1 MKFTLASF
9 FPLILLGGL
18 LLTGNAH
25 AQVGGDNTYEFL
37 NLPVSARVGALGGN
51 AIATPDDDISLS
63 YQNPALLGSG
73 MSNKLALNYINYFSD
88 VNFGYVGYAR
98 HFNKAGTFS
107 AGIQF
112 LDYGNFTQADET
124 GLITGEFTAGE
135 YCLNFGYG
143 RQLDSSFSIGA
154 NLKTIYSNLADYTS
168 VGSAIDVAGM
178 YYNRKRDIGVAL
190 VVKNIGMQWK
200 TYASEREQ
208 LPFEA
213 QIGISKKP
221 EHVPFRF
228 SIIYQHL
235 ERWDMRY
242 DDPLSPRDTIDPLTG
257 EEIPRS
263 KGRDF
268 ADNFARH
275 LVFNGEFLLTKNFNI
290 RLGYNYQRRKELMVT
305 GRHGMIG
312 FSFGVGLKISKF
324 HLSYG
329 RASYHLAGKSNH
341 FTLTTNLSDF
351 VSKK

>member
-1 MKFTLASF
+1 MKFIPASF
-9 FPLILLGGL
+9 CSLVLLAGSL
-18 LLTGNAH
+18 FLNKAS

-51 AIATPDDDISLS
+51 AIATKDDDISLS
-63 YQNPALLGSG
+63 YHNPALLDSG

-88 VNFGYVGYAR
+88 VNFGYAGYAK
-98 HFNKAGTFS
+98 HFKKAGTFS

-112 LDYGNFTQADET
+112 LDYGKFTQADET
-124 GLITGEFTAGE
+124 GLVTGEFSAGE
-135 YCLNFGYG
+135 YCLNLGYG
-143 RQLDSSFSIGA
+143 RKIDSAFSVGA
-154 NLKTIYSNLADYTS
+154 NLKTIYSDLAGYTS
-168 VGSAIDVAGM
+168 VGSAIDLAGM
-178 YYNRKRDIGVAL
+178 YYNRKRDLGVGL
-190 VVKNIGMQWK
+190 VVRNIGMQWK
-200 TYASEREQ
+200 TYANDRER

-221 EHVPFRF
+221 QHVPFRF
-228 SIIYQHL
+228 SLIYQHL

-242 DDPLSPRDTIDPLTG
+242 DDPLNPKDTIDPLTG
-257 EEIPRS
+257 EEIPQS

-275 LVFNGEFLLTKNFNI
+275 LVFNGEFILTKNFNI

-305 GRHGMIG
+305 GKHGMIG
-312 FSFGVGLKISKF
+312 FSFGFGFKISKF
-324 HLSYG
+324 HISYG

>member
-1 MKFTLASF
+1 MKFTRAFIL
-9 FPLILLGGL
+9 PLVLLGGL
-18 LLTGNAH
+18 SVNKQAS
-25 AQVGGDNTYEFL
+25 AQVGGDNTFEFL

-51 AIATPDDDISLS
+51 AIATKDDDISLS
-63 YQNPALLGSG
+63 YHNPALLDSG

-88 VNFGYVGYAR
+88 VNFGYAGYAR
-98 HFNKAGTFS
+98 HFKNVGTFS

-112 LDYGNFTQADET
+112 LDYGKFTQADET
-124 GLITGEFTAGE
+124 GLITGEFSAGE
-135 YCLNFGYG
+135 YCLNLGYG
-143 RQLDSSFSIGA
+143 RRLDSSFSVGA
-154 NLKTIYSNLADYTS
+154 NLKTIYSDLAGYTS
-168 VGSAIDVAGM
+168 VGSAIDIAGM
-178 YYNRKRDIGVAL
+178 YHNRKRDLGVAL

-200 TYASEREQ
+200 TYATGREP

-221 EHVPFRF
+221 KHVPFRF
-228 SIIYQHL
+228 SLIYQHL
-235 ERWDMRY
+235 ERWDMKY
-242 DDPLSPRDTIDPLTG
+242 DDPLSPKDTIDPLTG
-257 EEIPRS
+257 EEIPQS
-263 KGRDF
+263 KGRYF

-312 FSFGVGLKISKF
+312 FSFGFGLKISKF

-351 VSKK
+351 GSKK